1 MTIFYFINW
10 NIAVKSIQGWKLFNR
25 DFFLWKF
32 GNHISTLTNIKQAFM
47 LLAAEIKNRER
58 WQFFDEKSPTINL
71 DALPR
76 SRSRCCTERTRSE
89 GSNSSNGGIWTHD
102 HLIRSLILYLQNRYA
117 NSCWNMLKGCV
128 ILSQMVNKC
137 KDQLFV
143 SHSFTTG
150 YLIAKWVK

>member
-1 MTIFYFINW
+1 MAFLYFINW
-10 NIAVKSIQGWKLFNR
+10 NIAVKSIQGRKLFKR
-25 DFFLWKF
+25 DFFLRKF

-89 GSNSSNGGIWTHD
+89 GSNSSNGGGIWTHD
-102 HLIRSLILYLQNRYA
+102 LLIRSLTLYLQSRYA
-117 NSCWNMLKGCV
+117 NFCWNMLKGCV
-128 ILSQMVNKC
+128 ILSQMVNKSKVWKKIESTFC
-137 KDQLFV
+137 NSFV
-143 SHSFTTG
+143 H
-150 YLIAKWVK
+150 